1 MAKNIHDSSFDEGT
15 QIKLHILKEYFKEW
29 LPVFIVNPK
38 QKKAKVFIYDFF
50 SGPGKDTDGSDGSP
64 LIILHELRSHCDAVR
79 NKDIRI
85 EVYFNDYSKK
95 KIKALTENI
104 KIFKNNECESSCI
117 ANCVYNVTVKNE
129 DFNNLFI
136 RAYSY
141 ILKNTKSPQFLFF
154 DQNGIKFV
162 TEDVFHKVTNLERC
176 DFIFFISSSYVR
188 RFGDLPEFQKYLS
201 LTGQSFDGEP
211 SKHCHR
217 VIFEYYKSLLPQNK
231 AYYLAPFSIKKGSNI
246 YGLIYGSNHTLGIEK
261 FLNVCWK
268 INPQTGDANF
278 DIDDEKINT
287 NRPSLFDELNKSN
300 KQNIFEAELKKKI
313 INGTLRT
320 NKKVYLFAF
329 DEEFLP
335 KHANMVLRELV
346 KDGTLE
352 KNFEIKSKDIHKVK
366 ETPFSIK
373 K

>member
-1 MAKNIHDSSFDEGT
+1 MAKDIHKNSFDEGT
-15 QIKLHILKEYFKEW
+15 QIKLHILREYFKEW
-29 LPVFIVNPK
+29 LPVFIHSNKTGEKIFV
-38 QKKAKVFIYDFF
+38 YDCF
-50 SGPGKDTDGSDGSP
+50 SGPGADTDGSDGSP
-64 LIILHELRSHCDAVR
+64 LIILRELRTYCTQVR
-79 NKDIRI
+79 NKALQI
-85 EVYFNDYSKK
+85 EVHFNDFDRD
-95 KIKALTENI
+95 KIKMLHDNI
-104 KIFKNNECESSCI
+104 ERFKNTECESHCKS
-117 ANCVYNVTVKNE
+117 NCVYNVTVKNE
-129 DFNNLFI
+129 DFNTLFT

-141 ILKNTKSPQFLFF
+141 IIKNTKSPQFLFF

-162 TEDVFHKVTNLERC
+162 TEDLFHKITDLERC

-201 LTGQSFDGEP
+201 VTGQSFVGE
-211 SKHCHR
+211 SSRHCHR
-217 VIFEYYKSLLPQNK
+217 VIFEYYKSLIPQTK

-287 NRPSLFDELNKSN
+287 NQPSLFDDLNKSN
-300 KQNIFEAELKKKI
+300 KLKIFAAELNKKI
-313 INGTLRT
+313 INGILQT
-320 NKKVYLFAF
+320 NKAVYLFAF
-329 DEEFLP
+329 DEGFLP
-335 KHANMVLRELV
+335 KHANKVLSELI

-352 KNFEIKSKDIHKVK
+352 KNFEIKSSKIHKVI